1 MELIS
6 KRPVI
11 GKEKGD
17 INIWSV
23 AAVVIFSFLVSRA
36 CFMGE
41 TFPAGIALLTV
52 LLSFYTLNFYLLP
65 VMLIGLGTFYSSGIS
80 IWGDVG
86 ALCGCALVF
95 LCTAKIRFA
104 AWQKSIIAGSIT
116 VIARSVYYIAAG
128 FTYRIS
134 MADLLLEGCF
144 VAVLCGIFEIFL
156 QLLEKKEP
164 KSGIAGGLLALI
176 SAIMLVVSGTGFSW
190 ILLPAAMLVTLFAGY
205 LLGTMEGL
213 LAAFV
218 SGVFLILSG
227 EAFGAVFILALGGL
241 TAGFSRGQNK
251 IVAALCFA
259 AVTMGAGTMD
269 LSVNLALP
277 FYGPLSAGAVLAFL
291 PQKWVFRLDTAL
303 CAFLRCGTY
312 KEKRKNAEAAAYL
325 ERVQKNFDDLSS
337 LFVSQEN
344 NRILMSH
351 QFKAMSRIMDH
362 TIREISHKNKEGPAR
377 FTAEPAWAGYAKDR
391 GISGDSYMWEE
402 LPGGKF
408 AIVLSDGM
416 GNGKTAATESSLAV
430 TTVIKLLKAGLEV
443 ELVLK
448 LLNSILLLNAE
459 NEIFS
464 TIDLGIFNK
473 KTGKMKFYKIGA
485 ATTFIKRKN
494 SVETVKVSAM
504 PMGIVDGLKIDY
516 VTVHLNPGDQ
526 VIMISDGVTD
536 SKREDLSMEWL
547 QETIDE
553 IKSRDPQTMCDL
565 IMNRAVENYGLK
577 EKDDLTVLS
586 VRVS

>member
-17 INIWSV
+17 IHIWAV
-23 AAVVIFSFLVSRA
+23 AAVVVLSFLVSRA

-41 TFPAGIALLTV
+41 TFPAGIALLTA
-52 LLSFYTLNFYLLP
+52 LLTYHTLNFYLLP
-65 VMLIGLGTFYSSGIS
+65 VMLIGLGTFYSSGIA

-104 AWQKSIIAGSIT
+104 TWHKAVIAGSIT
-116 VIARSVYYIAAG
+116 VISRSIYYIAAG
-128 FTYRIS
+128 YTYRIAA
-134 MADLLLEGCF
+134 ADLLLEGCF
-144 VAVLCGIFEIFL
+144 VAVLCGIFEILL
-156 QLLEKKEP
+156 QLVDKREP
-164 KSGIAGGLLALI
+164 RSGTAGGMLAIASAAMLI
-176 SAIMLVVSGTGFSW
+176 VSGTSLPW
-190 ILLPAAMLVTLFAGY
+190 VLIPAAMTITLLIGY
-205 LLGTMEGL
+205 LFGTMEGL
-213 LAAFV
+213 LVGFV
-218 SGVFLILSG
+218 SGLILILSG
-227 EAFGAVFILALGGL
+227 GPPGAILVLALGGVV
-241 TAGFSRGQNK
+241 AGFARGQNK
-251 IVAALCFA
+251 LVAALCFA
-259 AVTMGAGTMD
+259 AVTMGAGTIE

-277 FYGPLSAGAVLAFL
+277 IYGPLASGAILAL
-291 PQKWVFRLDTAL
+291 MPQKWLFRLDTAL
-303 CAFLRCGTY
+303 CTFLRCGVF
-312 KEKRKNAEAAAYL
+312 KEKKKNAEASAYL
-325 ERVQKNFDDLSS
+325 ERIRRNFDDLSS

-344 NRILMSH
+344 NRILMSY
-351 QFKAMSRIMDH
+351 QFKAMSRIIDH
-362 TIREISHKNKEGPAR
+362 TIKEISSRPGAASVKLC
-377 FTAEPAWAGYAKDR
+377 AEPAWAGYAKDR

-402 LPGGKF
+402 LPDGRF

-416 GNGKTAATESSLAV
+416 GNGKTAATESSLAA
-430 TTVIKLLKAGLEV
+430 VIKLLKAGLEV

-464 TIDLGIFNK
+464 TIDLGILNK

-494 SVETVKVSAM
+494 AVETVKVSAM

-547 QETIDE
+547 AQTIEE
-553 IKSRDPQTMCDL
+553 IKSKDPQTMCDL

>member
-6 KRPVI
+6 KRPAI

-17 INIWSV
+17 IHIWAV
-23 AAVVIFSFLVSRA
+23 AAVVVFSFLVSRA
-36 CFMGE
+36 CFMEE
-41 TFPAGIALLTV
+41 TFPAGIALLTA
-52 LLSFYTLNFYLLP
+52 LLTFHTLNFYLLP

-104 AWQKSIIAGSIT
+104 AWHKAIIAGSIT
-116 VIARSVYYIAAG
+116 VISRSVYYIAAG
-128 FTYRIS
+128 FAYRIA
-134 MADLLLEGCF
+134 MTDLLLEGCF
-144 VAVLCGIFEIFL
+144 VVVLCGIFEIFL
-156 QLLEKKEP
+156 QLVEKKEP
-164 KSGIAGGLLALI
+164 KSGTAGGLLAVV
-176 SAIMLVVSGTGFSW
+176 SVAMLVISGTGLSW
-190 ILLPAAMLVTLFAGY
+190 ILVPAAMVITLFIGY
-205 LLGTMEGL
+205 LLGAMEGL

-218 SGVFLILSG
+218 SGLILLFSG
-227 EAFGAVFILALGGL
+227 GAPGAILVLALGGAV
-241 TAGFSRGQNK
+241 AGFSRGQNK
-251 IVAALCFA
+251 IVAGLCFA
-259 AVTMGAGTMD
+259 AATMGAGTID

-277 FYGPLSAGAVLAFL
+277 LYGPLAAGAILAFL
-291 PQKWVFRLDTAL
+291 PQKWLFRLDTAL
-303 CAFLRCGTY
+303 CTFLRCGVY
-312 KEKRKNAEAAAYL
+312 KEKRKNAEASAYL
-325 ERVQKNFDDLSS
+325 EGIRKNFDELSS

-344 NRILMSH
+344 SRILMSY
-351 QFKAMSRIMDH
+351 QFKAMSRIIDH
-362 TIREISHKNKEGPAR
+362 TMKEICSRSGAASAK
-377 FTAEPAWAGYAKDR
+377 FSAEPAWAGYAKDR

-402 LPGGKF
+402 LPDGRF

-430 TTVIKLLKAGLEV
+430 AAVIKLLKAGLEV

-464 TIDLGIFNK
+464 TIDLGILDK

-536 SKREDLSMEWL
+536 SKREDLSMDWL
-547 QETIDE
+547 AETIGE
-553 IKSRDPQTMCDL
+553 IKSKDPQTMCDL